1 METVTMTVH
10 QALCEVKTSD
20 KRIQRAIQEGRFV
33 TTNRKS
39 NTKIEGIDIK
49 SFEDRMRSDLQ
60 RVTDLIRR
68 TEAIKAALSLSN
80 AKTVLKVG
88 DTEMTV
94 AEAIYLY
101 QHGMD
106 TKRSLLNAFRIQLGE
121 ATRTVERENGS
132 KLDDRADRYIKELYG
147 SKDKADPEQVRE
159 SHQKFLEQNAYSLV
173 DPLDIKSK
181 IADLE
186 KELDSFLMD
195 VDAALQVSN
204 ATTSITFSY

>member
-49 SFEDRMRSDLQ
+49 SFEERMKSDLQ

-88 DTEMTV
+88 DREMTV

-106 TKRSLLNAFRIQLGE
+106 TKRALLNAFRIQLGE

-132 KLDDRADRYIKELYG
+132 KLDDRADRYVRELYG
-147 SKDKADPEQVRE
+147 SKDKADPDMVRE
-159 SHQKFLEQNAYSLV
+159 AHQKFLEQNAFSLV

-181 IADLE
+181 IEELE